1 MRFIVKNN
9 PNETGLESVTTDEML
24 YQMREQ
30 EKVGDTIF
38 LWKPGRFMYPL
49 KNASVNHID
58 MEYAKSLG
66 YPTYRAGTLLGSP
79 TSVLIVG
86 DMWCIVSA
94 VGSKVLETAESR
106 EAFSRGV
113 WRYVLSKK
121 GLETE
126 VKGNDI
132 VVAGTDRKL
141 SGTGLA
147 ERGNSQ
153 FMNCFLSEKVST
165 GIDMDKL
172 FKMPPSKY
180 EDKTVIRASERI
192 TSVEKEIGETFDEKW
207 LVDTV
212 VEYFLSIGVN
222 LEREDD
228 FTQEE
233 KDFAKSLEEK
243 HLSENWI
250 KYGEYGQEPDFI

>member
-1 MRFIVKNN
+1 MRFIVRNN
-9 PNETGLESVTTDEML
+9 PNESGLESVTTDEML
-24 YQMREQ
+24 YQMREDG
-30 EKVGDTIF
+30 KIADTIF
-38 LWKPGRFMYPL
+38 LWKPGKFMYL
-49 KNASVNHID
+49 LNTASVNHID
-58 MEYAKSLG
+58 MDYAKAIK
-66 YPTYRAGTLLGSP
+66 YPVLRAGTLQGSP
-79 TSVLIVG
+79 TSILIVG
-86 DMWCIVSA
+86 NMWCIVSA
-94 VGSKVLETAESR
+94 LGSDNWEEKEYGKKLSTD
-106 EAFSRGV
+106 V
-113 WRYVLSKK
+113 WRYVLSKL

-132 VVAGTDRKL
+132 VVAETDRKL

-147 ERGNSQ
+147 QRGESQ
-153 FMNCFLSEKVST
+153 FMNCFLSEKVPT

-180 EDKTVIRASERI
+180 EDKTVTKASERI
-192 TSVEKEIGETFDEKW
+192 TSVEKEIGEVFDEKW

-212 VEYFLSIGVN
+212 IEYFASIGVA

-233 KDFAKSLEEK
+233 KDFRKSLEEK